1 MAINLLGD
9 GGTDGTLVCA
19 TGSKTAFYGAAPVAI
34 RATNTLHLSASV
46 STLNATSNLTAIAA
60 WITEVTNTLTG
71 LGVWQG

>member
-1 MAINLLGD
+1 MAINQLGD
-9 GGTDGTLVCA
+9 GSTDGVQTA
-19 TGSKTAFYGAAPVAI
+19 TGSKFGFYGAAPVAI

>member
-1 MAINLLGD
+1 MAVNQLGD
-9 GGTDGTLVCA
+9 GSPDGVLVA
-19 TGSKTAFYGAAPVAI
+19 VSGAKVAFYGAAPVAI
-34 RATNTLHLSASV
+34 RATNTLHNSASV